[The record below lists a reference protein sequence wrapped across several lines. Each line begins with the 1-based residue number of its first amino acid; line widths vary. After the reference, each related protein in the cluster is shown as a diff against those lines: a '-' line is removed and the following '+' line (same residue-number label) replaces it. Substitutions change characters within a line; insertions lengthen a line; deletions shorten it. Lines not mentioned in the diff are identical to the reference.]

1 AAGLAVGGK
10 GHGIVG
16 MRERAAIFGG
26 TVDAGTLRR
35 GGFRVAAFLPVAPAA
50 AGRVA

>member
-1 AAGLAVGGK
+1 
-10 GHGIVG
+10 

-26 TVDAGTLRR
+26 TVDAGALPR
-35 GGFRVAAFLPVAPAA
+35 GGFRVAAFLPAGQVA